1 MLPSLHFIPSHKEKY
16 FKGLENMSSSALIF
30 DLEDGVP
37 QDSKDTARDYLIK
50 YRGEIEGLN
59 SFVRIS
65 KEAGVYKDSEIEI
78 IKKIAFKGVVIP
90 KVESVNEISL
100 FLELVNDSGRDI
112 MLIILIESFKGLEVL
127 KKICEEFENKIVGVG
142 LGLEDFLSAV
152 PMVKIQKNITDF
164 IKLNFISTAKAF
176 NIQCIDTVS
185 LNYNENKEAFREEC
199 IDSRNLLFDGRF
211 SIHPTQI
218 SIINEVYSPSNDE
231 IAWAHSIVEKVKGN
245 ENIGYQKAGRELI
258 SPPKVKK
265 AQLILKKAGIT
276 NV

>member
-16 FKGLENMSSSALIF
+16 FQGLKNMSSSALIF

-37 QDSKDTARDYLIK
+37 QDSKDIARNYLIK
-50 YRGEIEGLN
+50 YRDEIEGSN

-65 KEAGVYKDSEIEI
+65 KEAGVYTDSEIEI

-90 KVESVNEISL
+90 KVESVNEILKFYDL
-100 FLELVNDSGRDI
+100 FKNPGRDI
-112 MLIILIESFKGLEVL
+112 KLIILIESFKGLETL
-127 KKICEEFENKIVGVG
+127 NKICNEFENKILAVG
-142 LGLEDFLSAV
+142 LGLEDFLSSV
-152 PMVKIQKNITDF
+152 PIVKVQKNIADY
-164 IKLNFISTAKAF
+164 IKLNFVSTVKAF
-176 NIQCIDTVS
+176 NIPCIDTVS
-185 LNYNENKEAFREEC
+185 LNYNEKRTTFREEC
-199 IDSRNLLFDGRF
+199 MESRNLLFDGRF

-218 SIINEVYSPSNDE
+218 SIINEVYIPSNDE
-231 IAWAHSIVEKVKGN
+231 IAWARSIVEKVEGN
-245 ENIGYQKAGRELI
+245 ENIGYQKTGSELI

>member
-16 FKGLENMSSSALIF
+16 FQGLKNMSSSALIF

-37 QDSKDTARDYLIK
+37 QDSKGIARNNLIK
-50 YRGEIEGLN
+50 YRGMIEGLN

-65 KEAGVYKDSEIEI
+65 KEAGGYIDSEIEI

-90 KVESVNEISL
+90 KVESVNEILKFYDL
-100 FLELVNDSGRDI
+100 FKNTGRDI
-112 MLIILIESFKGLEVL
+112 KLIILIESFKGLETL
-127 KKICEEFENKIVGVG
+127 NKICNEFENKILAVG
-142 LGLEDFLSAV
+142 LGLEDFLSSV
-152 PMVKIQKNITDF
+152 PIVKVQKNIADY
-164 IKLNFISTAKAF
+164 IKLNCISTVKAF
-176 NIQCIDTVS
+176 NIPCVDTVS
-185 LNYNENKEAFREEC
+185 LNYNERRTIFREEC
-199 IDSRNLLFDGRF
+199 MESRNLLFDGRF

-231 IAWAHSIVEKVKGN
+231 IAWARSIVEKVEGN
-245 ENIGYQKAGRELI
+245 ENIGYQKSGSELI